1 MWHRIIY
8 LTIND
13 TSWLSHVYI
22 DSPATIGVH
31 NIHCQS
37 IIQIYCP
44 TQLDLKSFDSG
55 VFDYILQ
62 IIATFATALF
72 VVHYSV
78 GAFCL
83 MYFSIY
89 HKGNMF
95 FLYPFLI
102 WSPKLKMVLLMRN
115 MRTLWEGF
123 QLLSIELQLR
133 RFFSHELH
141 FGNTNAK
148 FHSKHVFINVTIVV
162 SIFGEKKNR
171 HTQNFFGSIQETFPY
186 HLM

>member
-1 MWHRIIY
+1 
-8 LTIND
+8 
-13 TSWLSHVYI
+13 
-22 DSPATIGVH
+22 
-31 NIHCQS
+31 
-37 IIQIYCP
+37 
-44 TQLDLKSFDSG
+44 
-55 VFDYILQ
+55 
-62 IIATFATALF
+62 
-72 VVHYSV
+72 
-78 GAFCL
+78 
-83 MYFSIY
+83 
-89 HKGNMF
+89 
-95 FLYPFLI
+95 
-102 WSPKLKMVLLMRN
+102 MRN